1 MYIKRKIEDTILKY
15 LPEKEIIAL
24 VGPRQCG
31 KTTLLRHIYETVR
44 EDAVFITFEDIETL
58 TLFEKDIKSFIKTYG
73 KYKYIFIDEFQY
85 AHNGGKL
92 LKFWY
97 DTNPTKIIVSGSSVI
112 DLTVKAIK
120 FLVGRVFVF
129 ELYPLDFEEFLR
141 FKNSDLINLYL
152 EKKINFD
159 SPDLGGRRLY
169 ISPPIANYLKDLY
182 EEFVI
187 FGGYP
192 QVVLQ
197 KGEVEKKNVLS
208 QLYNTFF
215 LREVKDILGIIDDF
229 KLAKLIQSI
238 ALQVGSLVQYRELC
252 SISEL
257 SDYKVK
263 QNLNFLAKTF
273 ICLPVR
279 PFFTNRRSQIVK
291 NPKIFFYDTGLR
303 NHAVDDFR
311 PLEKRTDSGALL
323 ENAVAGQL
331 IKLRRPYSFWR
342 TKEKQEVDFV
352 VELSAQKKI
361 ALEVKQTLRPNAD
374 QEKSIKEF
382 RRQYPQIP
390 LWHIYFTNISNETQ
404 NSFPQYLL

>member
-1 MYIKRKIEDTILKY
+1 MYIKRKIEGTILKY

-31 KTTLLRHIYETVR
+31 KTTLLRHIYETVK
-44 EDAVFITFEDIETL
+44 EEAVFITFEDIETL
-58 TLFEKDIKSFIKTYG
+58 ALFEKDINSFIAVYG
-73 KYKYIFIDEFQY
+73 KYKYVFIDEFQY

-97 DTNPTKIIVSGSSVI
+97 DTNPTKIIVSGSSII

-152 EKKINFD
+152 ENKINLN
-159 SPDLGGRRLY
+159 SPDLGVKTLSV
-169 ISPPIANYLKDLY
+169 SPLIANYLKNLY

-197 KGEVEKKNVLS
+197 KGEAEKKNILL

-229 KLAKLIQSI
+229 KLAKLIQAT
-238 ALQVGSLVQYRELC
+238 ALQIGNLVQYRELC

-263 QNLNFLAKTF
+263 QSLNFLAKTF
-273 ICLPVR
+273 ICL
-279 PFFTNRRSQIVK
+279 
-291 NPKIFFYDTGLR
+291 
-303 NHAVDDFR
+303 
-311 PLEKRTDSGALL
+311 
-323 ENAVAGQL
+323 
-331 IKLRRPYSFWR
+331 
-342 TKEKQEVDFV
+342 
-352 VELSAQKKI
+352 
-361 ALEVKQTLRPNAD
+361 
-374 QEKSIKEF
+374 
-382 RRQYPQIP
+382 
-390 LWHIYFTNISNETQ
+390 
-404 NSFPQYLL
+404 